1 MPINSI
7 ITDTGGQIVKMLNFI
22 LPTFS
27 FILTAAGLQIDW
39 HYIAL
44 AVGGSVSGSVILSY
58 FRREKSRYEQVYKML
73 TSAIGGLIVGSA
85 VVSYRLMEVPSYIAL
100 TYFICSMLVLIIL
113 RTFISLTET
122 NAATLTTTLIQRVF
136 NIKLDEEI
144 GGSQRREGGQSR
156 RRKIDEVHVV
166 TSANCPPVVI
176 IPDTAKPDEIKVIE
190 QSEIEKK
197 EGI

>member
-1 MPINSI
+1 MSFTATHDFFSNQGS
-7 ITDTGGQIVKMLNFI
+7 QLFKMFNFL
-22 LPTFS
+22 LPTMS
-27 FILTAAGLQIDW
+27 FMLTAAGLQIDW

-73 TSAIGGLIVGSA
+73 GSAIGGLIVGSA
-85 VVSYRLMEVPSYIAL
+85 VVSYRQMAEPSYIAL
-100 TYFICSMLVLIIL
+100 AYFICSMLVLIIL

-136 NIKLDEEI
+136 NIKLDNENGEP
-144 GGSQRREGGQSR
+144 RR
-156 RRKIDEVHVV
+156 RRKIEDVHILHSADRPPIVV
-166 TSANCPPVVI
+166 

-190 QSEIEKK
+190 QTEIEKK
-197 EGI
+197 EGK